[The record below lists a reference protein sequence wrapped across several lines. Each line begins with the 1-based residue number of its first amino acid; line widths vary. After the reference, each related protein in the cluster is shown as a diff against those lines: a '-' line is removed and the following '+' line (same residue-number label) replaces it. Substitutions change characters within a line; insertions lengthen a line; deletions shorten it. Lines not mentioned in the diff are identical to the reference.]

1 MYHPT
6 PRRLVGAVLLVAS
19 LAACGGG
26 DDDAASEP
34 TTPGTVAP
42 VTTAVTTPPTTAP
55 STAPATDPIEPPSTT
70 SPPSSAP
77 TTEPTGGL
85 ETVEHAVVQ
94 IEATG
99 TFVDPE
105 FGAYEGAGRGSG
117 FVIDTGKMGDPDNIV
132 VTNNHVVTGAG
143 KLEVWVYGEDEPRNA
158 KVLGVSEC
166 SDLAVIQVDGA
177 AIPELSWWSG
187 PNTPGTEVYVAGFPL
202 GDPEYTLTR
211 GVISKE
217 RAGGDTNWASVDHTL
232 EHDASSQ
239 PGNSGGPLV
248 TADTLVA
255 GVHYAS
261 SNATNQSQFF
271 AIAADVAK
279 PIVDQLAMGVDVDSV
294 GINGQIV
301 SSEDGSI
308 SGLWVSGV
316 KSGSPADEAGV
327 LPGDIVTRIEGVSVG
342 ADGTMRD
349 YCDVLRSHD
358 ADDQLAIE
366 VLRYS
371 TSEVLTGELNGD
383 WLVQSFSFAE
393 ELGDDTSAASA
404 YDEYMTV
411 TDDTGSITVQVPTT
425 WTELDGASI
434 DLGDGLLSPSILATP
449 SIDGYRNTW
458 ATPGVEF
465 LASEGLAGTDPA
477 EMLDLAAPGDC
488 ESLGRTDYDD
498 GFFVGQYENF
508 VSCGGTDTEFV
519 VVATNSVDGRYGVVV
534 AVQVVSAADY
544 EALDQIM
551 RTFNVTV

>member
-1 MYHPT
+1 MIQHT
-6 PRRLVGAVLLVAS
+6 TRRLAGVVALAAA

-26 DDDAASEP
+26 DDAADTPDTTVPAAAP
-34 TTPGTVAP
+34 TSQAPTTVAP
-42 VTTAVTTPPTTAP
+42 TTAAPTDTTAP
-55 STAPATDPIEPPSTT
+55 TSTPTETT
-70 SPPSSAP
+70 Q
-77 TTEPTGGL
+77 PTGGL
-85 ETVEHAVVQ
+85 VTVQHSVIQ

-117 FVIDTGKMGDPDNIV
+117 FLIDMGGSTGQGNIA

-143 KLEVWVYGEDEPRNA
+143 KLEVWVYDEDTPRNA

-166 SDLAVIQVDGA
+166 SDLAVIEIDGSP
-177 AIPELSWWSG
+177 IPTLSWFSG
-187 PNTPGTEVYVAGFPL
+187 TNAPGTEVYVAGFPL

-217 RAGGDTNWASVDHTL
+217 RAGGDTSWASIDHAI

-261 SNATNQSQFF
+261 SAQTNQSQFY

-279 PIVDQLAMGVDVDSV
+279 PIVEELAAGTDVDSV

-301 SSEDGSI
+301 SNEDGSI
-308 SGLWVSGV
+308 TGLWVSGV

-327 LPGDIVTRIEGVSVG
+327 QPGDIVTRIEGVSVG
-342 ADGTMRD
+342 LDGTMRD
-349 YCDVLRSHD
+349 YCDVLRSHN

-371 TSEVLTGELNGD
+371 TAEVLDGELNGD
-383 WLVQSFSFAE
+383 SLVTSFSFAE
-393 ELGDDTSAASA
+393 ELGDDATSGEA
-404 YDEYMTV
+404 YADYMTV
-411 TDDTGSITVQVPTT
+411 TDDTGSITVQVPTA
-425 WTELDGASI
+425 WAQVDGAPI
-434 DLGDGLLSPSILATP
+434 DLGDGVASPSIVASP
-449 SIDGYRNTW
+449 DINGYRTTW
-458 ATPGVEF
+458 STPGMEF
-465 LASEGLAGTDPA
+465 LASTTLAGTSAGD
-477 EMLDLAAPGDC
+477 MLDLVTPADC
-488 ESLGRTDYDD
+488 DSLGRTDYDD

-508 VSCGGTDTEFV
+508 VSCGGTDTEYV
-519 VVATNSVDGRYGVVV
+519 VVATNSVDGQYGVLV
-534 AVQVVSAADY
+534 AVQVVTVADY

-551 RTFNVTV
+551 RSFN

>member
-1 MYHPT
+1 MIQHT
-6 PRRLVGAVLLVAS
+6 TRRLAGVVALAAA

-26 DDDAASEP
+26 DDTADAPTDTVPAAAPTSQVPTTVATTAAPTDTAAPTTAAPSEP
-34 TTPGTVAP
+34 TQ
-42 VTTAVTTPPTTAP
+42 
-55 STAPATDPIEPPSTT
+55 
-70 SPPSSAP
+70 
-77 TTEPTGGL
+77 PTGGL
-85 ETVEHAVVQ
+85 ETVQPSVIQ

-117 FVIDTGKMGDPDNIV
+117 FVIDMGGSTGQGNIA

-143 KLEVWVYGEDEPRNA
+143 KLEVFVHGEDTPRNA

-166 SDLAVIQVDGA
+166 SDLAVIEIGGA
-177 AIPELSWWSG
+177 PIPSLSWFSG
-187 PNTPGTEVYVAGFPL
+187 ANAPGTEVYVAGFPL

-217 RAGGDTNWASVDHTL
+217 RAGGDTSWASIDHAI

-261 SNATNQSQFF
+261 SAQTNQSQFY

-279 PIVDQLAMGVDVDSV
+279 PIVDDLAAGTDVDSV

-301 SSEDGSI
+301 ANEDGSI
-308 SGLWVSGV
+308 TGLWVSGV
-316 KSGSPADEAGV
+316 KSGSAADEAGV
-327 LPGDIVTRIEGVSVG
+327 QPGDIVTRIEGVSVG
-342 ADGTMRD
+342 LDGTMRD

-371 TSEVLTGELNGD
+371 TAEVLEGELNGD
-383 WLVQSFSFAE
+383 WLVTAFSFAE
-393 ELGDDTSAASA
+393 ELGDDAASGDA
-404 YDEYMTV
+404 YADYMTV
-411 TDDTGSITVQVPTT
+411 TDDTGTITVQVPTA
-425 WTELDGASI
+425 WAELDGTSI
-434 DLGDGLLSPSILATP
+434 DLGDGLASPSITASP
-449 SIDGYRNTW
+449 DIEGYRNTW
-458 ATPGVEF
+458 ATPGMEF
-465 LASEGLAGTDPA
+465 LASEALAGTSA
-477 EMLDLAAPGDC
+477 GEMLDLVTPADC

-508 VSCGGTDTEFV
+508 VSCGGTNTEYV
-519 VVATNSVDGRYGVVV
+519 VVATNSVDGRYGVLV
-534 AVQVVSAADY
+534 AVQVVTVADY

-551 RTFNVTV
+551 RSFNVAV